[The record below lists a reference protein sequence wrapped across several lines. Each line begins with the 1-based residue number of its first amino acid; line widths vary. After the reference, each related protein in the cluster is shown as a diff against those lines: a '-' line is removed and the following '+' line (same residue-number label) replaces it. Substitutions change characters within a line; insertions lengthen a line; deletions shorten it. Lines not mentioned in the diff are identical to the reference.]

1 MERSRG
7 EATVLVV
14 DDEEGVAD
22 IYAEHLTER
31 YTVRTAYSGDGAIE
45 SMSPD
50 IDVVLLDRR
59 MPDRSGGEVIDRIR
73 GRGYNCRVVFITAV
87 EPDLDVLSLGFDE
100 YLVKP
105 VLARELYDVVD
116 AMLARNEYVAT
127 VREAI
132 SLASRIATLESKM
145 DVEELEESDRYTDAQ
160 ERFHELREDVE
171 TPPSEGIYSELTREK
186 LELLFE

>member
-1 MERSRG
+1 MDLSSSG
-7 EATVLVV
+7 DTVLVV
-14 DDEEGVAD
+14 DDEKEIAD
-22 IYAEHLTER
+22 VYAEHLEER

-59 MPDRSGGEVIDRIR
+59 MPDKSGGEVIDRIR
-73 GRGYNCRVVFITAV
+73 ERGYNCRVVFITAV

-100 YLVKP
+100 YLTKP
-105 VLARELYDVVD
+105 VLARDLYDVVD

-145 DVEELEESDRYTDAQ
+145 DVEELEESDRYAEVQ
-160 ERFHELREDVE
+160 QRFHALREE
-171 TPPSEGIYSELTREK
+171 MQTPPSEGIYSELTREK
-186 LELLFE
+186 LEVLFE